1 EIATERAT
9 LTRNRM
15 KPEDLKSVCSAA
27 GVPGHCV
34 VTYGMGLGWE
44 VETVNGE
51 KILDHDGSDW
61 GVKTFVMFVPS
72 RGIGVVVFTNGE
84 NGNAVIKKV
93 VEVLYPN
100 SLYVATM

>member
-1 EIATERAT
+1 
-9 LTRNRM
+9 
-15 KPEDLKSVCSAA
+15 
-27 GVPGHCV
+27 
-34 VTYGMGLGWE
+34 
-44 VETVNGE
+44 
-51 KILDHDGSDW
+51 
-61 GVKTFVMFVPS
+61 VKTFVMFVPS